1 MDTIITNTDI
11 KVAKLETAVDN
22 IEQDIMELKQDIKV
36 VHGRVTDGNT
46 QIMEKLTSMTRD
58 TNDQHSDILSR
69 MDAMDRRING
79 RVSALER
86 WKYWVIGASV
96 IVAWL
101 ISYVP
106 VHKFF
111 S

>member
-11 KVAKLETAVDN
+11 KVAKLETTVDN
-22 IEQDIMELKQDIKV
+22 IEQDIVELKQDIKV

-46 QIMEKLTSMTRD
+46 AIMEKLTSMTKD
-58 TNDQHSDILSR
+58 TNDQHSDILHR

-86 WKYWVIGASV
+86 WKYWVIGAAV
-96 IVAWL
+96 VAAWL
-101 ISYVP
+101 ISNLP
-106 VHKFF
+106 VANFF
-111 S
+111 A